1 MTRPGVSDGRA
12 FGLDPYRPVGAI
24 DAKVLHDNRITDA
37 TAYRRF
43 IKEHGAQLV
52 DTFRRAA
59 YGSQE
64 LVDFGCTRVPVRH
77 G

>member
-12 FGLDPYRPVGAI
+12 FGLDPYRPVGTI
-24 DAKVLHDNRITDA
+24 DAKVLQDNNIPDA

-52 DTFRRAA
+52 DTFRRSAFRN
-59 YGSQE
+59 QE
-64 LVDFGCTRVPVRH
+64 LVDFGCTRVPVKQ